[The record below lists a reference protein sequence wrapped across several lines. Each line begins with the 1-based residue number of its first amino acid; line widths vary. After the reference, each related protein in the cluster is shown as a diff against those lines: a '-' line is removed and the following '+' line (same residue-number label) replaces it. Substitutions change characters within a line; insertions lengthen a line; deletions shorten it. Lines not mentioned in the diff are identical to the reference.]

1 MAAYHLRRLRQDRR
15 LTLEALGYLSGRS
28 PAAISMYERGER
40 SPTPETVVALARG
53 LGVSP
58 RRLAQELA
66 APEPTTEPEPDGA
79 DS

>member
-1 MAAYHLRRLRQDRR
+1 MPAYYLRRLRQDRR
-15 LTLEALGYLSGRS
+15 LTLEALAYLTRLS
-28 PAAISMYERGER
+28 PAAISMIERGER

-58 RRLAQELA
+58 RRLARELA
-66 APEPTTEPEPDGA
+66 QPEPAGA